1 MNGNGRSMVRAIR
14 GPVTLIT
21 VGVLFALNNFTP
33 YGFDKTWPI
42 LLIVFGLL
50 SLMRRSL
57 EPVAPEPPPPP
68 FNYPPAPAG
77 GYSRSSYTAP
87 PQQPS
92 GSATGGP
99 ATGGPGAGGPAKGGF
114 GSSAP
119 ARPGDTGQGTGSQ
132 GTGSQGTGSQ
142 ATGSAP
148 APGESL

>member
-57 EPVAPEPPPPP
+57 EPAAPEPPPPP

-92 GSATGGP
+92 GPAAGGP
-99 ATGGPGAGGPAKGGF
+99 AAGGPAKGGF

-119 ARPGDTGQGTGSQ
+119 ARPGDAGQGTGSQ
-132 GTGSQGTGSQ
+132 GTGSQGTGS
-142 ATGSAP
+142 AP